1 MNIQPG
7 TGIPCFGGRVARKI
21 CSRPGEPRTNV
32 LRGHRGRGSCAVSRD
47 TSLDNKTCAE
57 RATDRLQS
65 YTLCGIYGARSPSNG
80 LGVNWPAP
88 TEVHGHAE
96 ERFVGVPKVLSR
108 LVVVIL
114 ELVISSA
121 RLHARCA
128 YEALLHELLPPGLP
142 AHES

>member
-1 MNIQPG
+1 MLYLAKHVFDSN
-7 TGIPCFGGRVARKI
+7 TR
-21 CSRPGEPRTNV
+21 
-32 LRGHRGRGSCAVSRD
+32 
-47 TSLDNKTCAE
+47 AE
-57 RATDRLQS
+57 CATDRLQS
-65 YTLCGIYGARSPSNG
+65 RTLCGIDEARSPSAG
-80 LGVNWPAP
+80 LGVKRPAP
-88 TEVHGHAE
+88 TEAHGHVEA
-96 ERFVGVPKVLSR
+96 RSVGVPKVLSR